1 MDGKVDRITYKDAG
15 VDVNKA
21 DKLVKI
27 LENANTSVVA

>member
-21 DKLVKI
+21 DKLVTKPKKKI
-27 LENANTSVVA
+27 KKKQ